1 MTADRTPGTFAIDAA
16 GLDLRTTAAPVAWG
30 KGRWPA
36 ADWIDGELF
45 WCLRNEAGAF
55 IVRASQPN
63 PDTITVSGFATRI
76 EAEAWLSACLGW
88 GQVQPVIDEPV
99 AARWLAAYPGLR
111 PYAHGS
117 LSEGV
122 LFSIIGQSIS
132 VQAAAVTERRVSAMF
147 TPPLSV
153 SGREF
158 FPFPRMTDL
167 ASATAAQIRESG
179 VTWRRAEAI
188 VAIARI
194 VCDGGFISDEAAKA
208 DPEEAFKVLRA
219 LPLVGPWTAASAL
232 LWGIG
237 AADAHPSGD
246 VALLR
251 AAKAAYDR
259 PEMTLKALDKLAD
272 AWRPARAWAARAL
285 WTSLLGLAG

>member
-1 MTADRTPGTFAIDAA
+1 MTADRTPRTFVIDAG
-16 GLDLRTTAAPVAWG
+16 GLDLRATAAPVAWG

-36 ADWIDGELF
+36 AAWIDSELF
-45 WCLRNEAGAF
+45 WCLRDDRGAF
-55 IVRASQPN
+55 IVRASQSDPA
-63 PDTITVSGFATRI
+63 TIAVSGFTTRAD
-76 EAEAWLSACLGW
+76 AEEWLRKCLGW
-88 GQVQPVIDEPV
+88 GQAQPVIDEPI

-147 TPPLSV
+147 TPPLDV
-153 SGREF
+153 NGRAF
-158 FPFPRMTDL
+158 YPFPLISDL

-194 VCDGGFISDEAAKA
+194 VCDGGFISDEDAMA
-208 DPEEAFKVLRA
+208 DPDEAFKALRA

-259 PEMTLKALDKLAD
+259 PEMTLKDLDKLAE

-285 WTSLLGLAG
+285 WTSLLGTAE

>member
-1 MTADRTPGTFAIDAA
+1 MTVDRLSQTFEIDSQ
-16 GLDLRTTAAPVAWG
+16 GLDLRATAAPVAWG

-36 ADWIDGELF
+36 ADWINGELL
-45 WCLRNEAGAF
+45 WCLRDAEGALL
-55 IVRASQPN
+55 IRATQPTRS
-63 PDTITVSGFATRI
+63 TISVSGFAGR
-76 EAEAWLSACLGW
+76 EAAEEWLAKCLGW
-88 GQVQPVIDEPV
+88 GQSHPVIDEPV
-99 AARWLAAYPGLR
+99 AARWLATYPGLR

-117 LSEGV
+117 LAEGV

-132 VQAAAVTERRVSAMF
+132 VQAAAITERRVSAMF
-147 TPPLSV
+147 TPPLNID
-153 SGREF
+153 GRDF
-158 FPFPRMTDL
+158 FPFPRIEDL
-167 ASATAAQIRESG
+167 ASATSAKVRESG

-188 VAIARI
+188 VAIAKI
-194 VCDGGFISDEAAKA
+194 VCDGGFISDEAAIA
-208 DPEEAFKVLRA
+208 DPDEAFNALRA

-237 AADAHPSGD
+237 SADAHPSGD

-259 PEMTLKALDKLAD
+259 PDMTLKDLDKLAE

-285 WTSLLGLAG
+285 WVSLLGLAE